1 MEEKN
6 KFMKKFSFSCK
17 LRKDPNNKLFEI
29 IFDENFMKKNYRK
42 VKSNDQ
48 QNFIINPN
56 AEDIKQNNENK
67 DVYIFTYEYLIKNGL
82 LLELNLKFFDLNVH
96 KFKRTLENTIK
107 EVNSNIQNFDKIS
120 SDYGFEFI
128 HNLSILYVKIKDINS
143 FILSEQLYGEAKSVS
158 KSELNNIIEKSVSN
172 ASRNTSDIVGQY
184 YEDSVLLYFLNHS
197 NINSEN
203 ILPRLLFYMNF
214 IIFKYENR
222 KINMEFIRF
231 NQLSKNKNEGYNEM
245 DFSFYTQKE
254 IQIPMLSWG
263 YQIFNNTLI
272 YNHKEDNQVN
282 NNTNNQIIF
291 PEKTLTFFELKNDI
305 KRIDDKKSIN
315 LKEFISYLNTFI
327 GKLPIYIELY
337 KSKQFINKDCKNIK
351 LVFFYDHQK
360 GKFEDSIIAKNM
372 IEKEIDQIFKDID
385 ININIQII
393 FGSKQIQSIN
403 YYELILENRKT
414 KEELN
419 NTKDKLKNTNDELN
433 NTKDE
438 LKKTN
443 ADLQETIG
451 KVNFLEKELEK
462 LKQSL
467 SKKPTINVINE
478 FVESKAEKG
487 ETIEINE
494 KKASINNEI
503 DNLKKQLTGIKLK
516 IFEKAITLTKWKK
529 FIYEADNY
537 VEIINNLSKSLV
549 NAKYAE
555 NMNKEQITKKAS
567 QLINE
572 IINQ

>member
-433 NTKDE
+433 NTKDKLKNTNDE
-438 LKKTN
+438 LNNT
-443 ADLQETIG
+443 
-451 KVNFLEKELEK
+451 